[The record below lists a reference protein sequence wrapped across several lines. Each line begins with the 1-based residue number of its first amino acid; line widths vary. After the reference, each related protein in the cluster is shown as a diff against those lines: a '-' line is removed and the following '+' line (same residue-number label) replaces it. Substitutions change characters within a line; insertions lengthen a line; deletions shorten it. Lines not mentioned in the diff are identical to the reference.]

1 MANERGYGDDFNSV
15 SKLVIGTVKRINN
28 DNNGTKP
35 DIDAGSRRRPEGV
48 ERIETRNLPVRS
60 FALYDV

>member
-1 MANERGYGDDFNSV
+1 M
-15 SKLVIGTVKRINN
+15 
-28 DNNGTKP
+28 KP

-60 FALYDV
+60 FALYDVWERLRLFHR

>member
-1 MANERGYGDDFNSV
+1 MANERGYDHSISV
-15 SKLVIGTVKRINN
+15 SAKLVIDTAKRINN
-28 DNNGTKP
+28 DNNGTKA

-60 FALYDV
+60 FALHDV

>member
-1 MANERGYGDDFNSV
+1 M
-15 SKLVIGTVKRINN
+15 
-28 DNNGTKP
+28 KP